1 MREYAKFNMK
11 KLLFII
17 TLIFSTSVF
26 AVDYPGKQQE
36 FLSPDEAFKMS
47 ISDLGNK
54 EIQISWD
61 IEEGY
66 YLYMGMFEFSINQDN
81 VKILNVAMPDGLK
94 KKDEFFGDVDVY
106 YQSTYARLAFDNI
119 NKNTNLTITY
129 QGCADAGLCYP
140 PIKKTI
146 SLREFSLDENGL
158 IKTSSTN
165 SQYTISQQLS
175 NQSILLN
182 IFLFLIAGLLLSFTP
197 CVFPMIPILTGII
210 VGQGPNI
217 SRQKS
222 FLLSLTYVLS
232 MALTY
237 AIAGTI
243 IAASGTN
250 IQASLQNP
258 FVIGGFAIL
267 FVLLALSMFNII
279 TIQMPKYFQNILISK
294 SNTKGSGSYIGVG
307 IMGSLSAL
315 IVGPCVTAPL
325 IGALVYIAST
335 NNYIIGATALFS
347 LGVGMG
353 LPLLILGTSASELMK
368 KIGPYLEFV
377 NKIFGILFLIVAVWL
392 IERILSIHISAL
404 LWAILAIFIA
414 QVLYRSNVKI
424 DLVRISFKLIS
435 IILISYSLLQI
446 YGLNV
451 KKDFDP
457 ITSFIEKEN
466 NLEFIKLDDAKKVF
480 ESISSSENITM
491 IDLWADWCVACK
503 ELDKYTFSDA
513 RVYKLLNKI
522 NVIKFDVTDNNND
535 HTQFLN
541 EYKIYGPPAIM
552 FFDNNGVEIEA
563 TRIVGFIDADKLLV
577 TLKKLNLN

>member
-1 MREYAKFNMK
+1 MREYAEFNMK
-11 KLLFII
+11 KLLSII
-17 TLIFSTSVF
+17 TLIFSTSVL
-26 AVDYPGKQQE
+26 AIDYPGKQQE
-36 FLSPDEAFKMS
+36 FISPDEAFKMS
-47 ISDLGNK
+47 ISKLGDK

-66 YLYMGMFEFSINQDN
+66 YLYMGMFEFSTDQDN
-81 VKILNVAMPDGLK
+81 ANILSIEMPDGLK

-106 YQSTYARLAFDNI
+106 YQSTYAKLVFDNI
-119 NKNTNLTITY
+119 NDNTDLIVTY

-140 PIKKTI
+140 PIKKNI
-146 SLREFSLDENGL
+146 SLKEFASDETGL
-158 IKTSSTN
+158 LKTSLSN
-165 SQYTISQQLS
+165 NQHTITQQLS
-175 NQSILLN
+175 NQSITLN
-182 IFLFLIAGLLLSFTP
+182 IFLFLLAGLLLSFTP

-210 VGQGPNI
+210 VGQGPDL
-217 SRQKS
+217 SRRKS

-237 AIAGTI
+237 AIVGTV

-258 FVIGGFAIL
+258 FIIGGFATL
-267 FVLLALSMFNII
+267 FVILALSMFNII
-279 TIQMPKYFQNILISK
+279 TIQMPKYFQNILIKK
-294 SNTKGSGSYIGVG
+294 SNSENSGSYIGVG

-335 NNYIIGATALFS
+335 NNYIIGASALFS
-347 LGVGMG
+347 LGIGMG

>member
-1 MREYAKFNMK
+1 MREYAKFDMK
-11 KLLFII
+11 KLLSII

-26 AVDYPGKQQE
+26 AVDYPAKQQE
-36 FLSPDEAFKMS
+36 FISPDEAFKIS
-47 ISDLGNK
+47 ISNLGNNK
-54 EIQISWD
+54 IQVNWD

-66 YLYMGMFEFSINQDN
+66 YLYMGMFEFSVNQDSA
-81 VKILNVAMPDGLK
+81 KILSIEMPDGLK

-106 YQSTYARLAFDNI
+106 YQSTYARLIFDNI
-119 NKNTNLTITY
+119 DKNTDLTIMY

-146 SLREFSLDENGL
+146 SLKEFSLYENEL
-158 IKTSSTN
+158 IKTSSPN
-165 SQYTISQQLS
+165 SQYTITQQLN
-175 NQSILLN
+175 NQSITLN

-210 VGQGPNI
+210 VGQGPSI

-294 SNTKGSGSYIGVG
+294 SNARGSGSYIGVG

-347 LGVGMG
+347 LGIGMG

-404 LWAILAIFIA
+404 LWAILAIFVA

>member
-1 MREYAKFNMK
+1 MREYAEFNMK
-11 KLLFII
+11 KLLSII
-17 TLIFSTSVF
+17 TLIFSTSVL
-26 AVDYPGKQQE
+26 AIDYPGKQQE
-36 FLSPDEAFKMS
+36 FISPDEAFKMS
-47 ISDLGNK
+47 ISKLGDK

-66 YLYMGMFEFSINQDN
+66 YLYMGMFEFSTDQDN
-81 VKILNVAMPDGLK
+81 ANILSIEMPDGLK

-106 YQSTYARLAFDNI
+106 YQSTYAKLVFDNI
-119 NKNTNLTITY
+119 NDNTDLIVTY

-140 PIKKTI
+140 PIKKNI
-146 SLREFSLDENGL
+146 SLKEFASDETGL
-158 IKTSSTN
+158 LKTSLSN
-165 SQYTISQQLS
+165 NQHTISQQLS
-175 NQSILLN
+175 NQSITLN
-182 IFLFLIAGLLLSFTP
+182 IFLFLLAGLLLSFTP

-210 VGQGPNI
+210 VGQGPDL
-217 SRQKS
+217 SRRKS

-237 AIAGTI
+237 AIVGTV

-258 FVIGGFAIL
+258 FIIGGFATL
-267 FVLLALSMFNII
+267 FVILALSMFNII
-279 TIQMPKYFQNILISK
+279 TIQMPKYFQNILIKK
-294 SNTKGSGSYIGVG
+294 SNSENSGSYIGVG

-347 LGVGMG
+347 LGIGMG

-392 IERILSIHISAL
+392 VERVLSIYISAL
-404 LWAILAIFIA
+404 LWAIVAIFIA
-414 QVLYRSNVKI
+414 LIFYKSNIKI
-424 DLVRISFKLIS
+424 SLIRISLKLIS
-435 IILISYSLLQI
+435 IILFSYSLLQI

-457 ITSFIEKEN
+457 MVSFIEKEN
-466 NLEFIKLDDAKKVF
+466 NLEFIKLDNTTKVF
-480 ESISSSENITM
+480 KSISSSENITM

-513 RVYKLLNKI
+513 RVYKMLNKI

-535 HTQFLN
+535 HAKFLSD
-541 EYKIYGPPAIM
+541 YKIYGPPALM
-552 FFDNNGVEIEA
+552 FFDNNGSEIEA
-563 TRIVGFIDADKLLV
+563 ARIIGFIDADRLL
-577 TLKKLNLN
+577 TNLEKLNLN

>member
-267 FVLLALSMFNII
+267 FVFLALSMFNII

-414 QVLYRSNVKI
+414 QIFYLS
-424 DLVRISFKLIS
+424 LIH
-435 IILISYSLLQI
+435 I
-446 YGLNV
+446 
-451 KKDFDP
+451 
-457 ITSFIEKEN
+457 
-466 NLEFIKLDDAKKVF
+466 
-480 ESISSSENITM
+480 
-491 IDLWADWCVACK
+491 
-503 ELDKYTFSDA
+503 
-513 RVYKLLNKI
+513 
-522 NVIKFDVTDNNND
+522 
-535 HTQFLN
+535 
-541 EYKIYGPPAIM
+541 
-552 FFDNNGVEIEA
+552 
-563 TRIVGFIDADKLLV
+563 
-577 TLKKLNLN
+577 